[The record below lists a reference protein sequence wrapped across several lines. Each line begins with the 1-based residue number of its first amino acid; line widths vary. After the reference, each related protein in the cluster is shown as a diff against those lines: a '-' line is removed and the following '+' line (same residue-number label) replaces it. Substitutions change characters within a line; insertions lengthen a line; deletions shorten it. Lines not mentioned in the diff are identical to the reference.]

1 MSNQK
6 RRYIRASEIGTYVY
20 CRRAWWLKQV
30 AGFEPQDKAEV
41 WAAGEAA
48 HLQHGQQVRRA
59 QNQRRAARVLL
70 VCGLLLL
77 AIGLLFIWGIVGRG

>member
-1 MSNQK
+1 MPNQK
-6 RRYIRASEIGTYVY
+6 SRYIRASEIGTYVY

-30 AGFEPQDKAEV
+30 AGFEPLDKTKV

-48 HLQHGQQVRRA
+48 HLRHGQQVRRA

-70 VCGLLLL
+70 LCGLLLL
-77 AIGLLFIWGIVGRG
+77 AIGLIFILGVVGR